1 MKGADKLA
9 RVARVYPSVYKVRQS
24 TRVVVEHPYA
34 NEILKVF
41 FSTESPVA
49 LAVFDAAFR
58 CQTLNARL
66 SALIGQPIEACVEK
80 CVDEVFQ
87 NLAPQ
92 ISTSLQEVKL
102 SGNPILHREIS
113 GRRSGAPFQAGDWA
127 ASFFPVNDDKD
138 STVERFVIVI
148 SDITSQKQTLEAL
161 AQSEAKERRRL
172 ARDLHDS
179 VGQYLTA
186 LKIKLEANLGRL
198 LLDSRLSK
206 LLADSAALVD
216 QCLRETRTIAY
227 LLHPPLLDQ
236 LGLPSA
242 LRWYVDGFAE
252 RSGINMN
259 LDIPPDFVRLPTD
272 RETALF
278 RVVQESLTNI
288 HRHSGSTTASIR
300 LMSDAENVR
309 LEVTD
314 QGCGVLAGK
323 LQHDVDEKTVFGMG
337 IVGMKE
343 RIRQFGGQLTLSTG
357 RQGTTVTATLPVG
370 ADE

>member
-1 MKGADKLA
+1 
-9 RVARVYPSVYKVRQS
+9 
-24 TRVVVEHPYA
+24 VVVEHPYA

-113 GRRSGAPFQAGDWA
+113 GRRSGVPFQAGDWA
-127 ASFFPVNDDKD
+127 ASFFPVNDKD

-148 SDITSQKQTLEAL
+148 LDITSQKQTQEAL
-161 AQSEAKERRRL
+161 AQSEANLRTLSGQLMSIQDEERRRL